1 LYIKTII
8 LPSQARDKHREHSKK
23 ERDFCRMPMER
34 ACCAAAADAGLE
46 LYPWDACE
54 RVFSVALASTADR
67 GGGGRAPVGIEI
79 YGGFLAGWVVEEEA
93 AAAEEAEAVTTGKP
107 ADAAG
112 GGAEGGGAGAE
123 ARMGRFAEAVLAAC
137 SSSCI

>member
-1 LYIKTII
+1 
-8 LPSQARDKHREHSKK
+8 
-23 ERDFCRMPMER
+23 MPMER

-79 YGGFLAGWVVEEEA
+79 YGAFQAWWEEE
-93 AAAEEAEAVTTGKP
+93 EEEEEEVKKGKP

-112 GGAEGGGAGAE
+112 GWAEGGGAGAE
-123 ARMGRFAEAVLAAC
+123 ARMWRFAEAVLAAC